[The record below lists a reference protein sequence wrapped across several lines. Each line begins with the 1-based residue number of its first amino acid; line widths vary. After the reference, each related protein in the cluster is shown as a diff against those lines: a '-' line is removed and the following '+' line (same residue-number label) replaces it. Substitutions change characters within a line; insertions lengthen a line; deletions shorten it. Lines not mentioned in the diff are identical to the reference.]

1 MRNLRNQLK
10 HFNETSN
17 KIEKLQ
23 REQFQLAAVILKT
36 SQNPD
41 QVKDLTQQE
50 LEYLS
55 NLREYYKQSL
65 M

>member
-23 REQFQLAAVILKT
+23 REQFQLAAVILRT
-36 SQNPD
+36 SQNSD
-41 QVKDLTQQE
+41 QVKELTQQE

-55 NLREYYKQSL
+55 NLREYYKQTL

>member
-23 REQFQLAAVILKT
+23 REQFQLAAVILRT
-36 SQNPD
+36 SQNSD
-41 QVKDLTQQE
+41 QVKELTQQE